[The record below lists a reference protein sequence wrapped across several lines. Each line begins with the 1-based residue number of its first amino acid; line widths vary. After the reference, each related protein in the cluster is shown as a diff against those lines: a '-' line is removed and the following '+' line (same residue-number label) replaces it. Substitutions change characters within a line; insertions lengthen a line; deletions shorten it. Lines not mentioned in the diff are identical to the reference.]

1 MEVIMAMES
10 EIQNAIRSRLSHF
23 KQHSDSLT
31 FEGVRRLL
39 EKDLVLQQFSLDP
52 HKTFINNYLVKC
64 LEEAGYDYD
73 VPKSS
78 AKVRGK
84 VASIQETEEPNRECQ
99 SKDVEDI
106 CPAGGKKAKNL
117 QRRVKFAT
125 GEKEAKDYGGKVV
138 QREARIK
145 KAVTKRIITMAV
157 LCRLLEEDLQLDKFT
172 LDPYRKFINQQVD
185 EVLESSEVVEPSNNG
200 KKSSVKKPDPK
211 VTKKASCEEN
221 LDASNKESGNRDEVK
236 PRKEGGSKAKLQ
248 ASVGA
253 KKLKRKDTDQ
263 SSRKKIKSVKS
274 ASRDDNG
281 REDNGD
287 NSKDQPHSSPEG
299 TLLYFLC
306 FLFATCVFYI
316 RSSSSRSHVL
326 LLFLILCYTVLIR
339 SSRCY
344 CSCCSSSSEKMAA
357 RNQPGRNQT
366 KDLKCATHLLSDKFR
381 NMSEQKKTIVRD
393 LGFGGL
399 MHIPPLRVH
408 HQVLRELA
416 NNFKL
421 GENRLKTGYGSFKI
435 TPRKIG
441 HALGINATGGL
452 FPQKVNYKK
461 LSEDDKVIF
470 RRFQGKT
477 LKSLTDEMMDIGVGN
492 EEDRLMFKRIFILYI
507 QMAFLLPTTI
517 NKISPVHLAPIFE
530 MDSITER
537 NWGGHVLTFIIKG
550 ITDYKEKKK
559 KAIDGCLFA
568 LMIIYFHLS
577 KNKGKK
583 RAERPRKPWIA
594 NWSKEQ
600 LVERMNA
607 ETEKI
612 LVSEHNMLGVFYLS
626 ECC

>member
-145 KAVTKRIITMAV
+145 KAVTKRSSFIKANSEIITMAV

-299 TLLYFLC
+299 VTVLVVL
-306 FLFATCVFYI
+306 
-316 RSSSSRSHVL
+316 VL
-326 LLFLILCYTVLIR
+326 L
-339 SSRCY
+339 
-344 CSCCSSSSEKMAA
+344 
-357 RNQPGRNQT
+357 QT

-441 HALGINATGGL
+441 HALGINATGNSI
-452 FPQKVNYKK
+452 K
-461 LSEDDKVIF
+461 I
-470 RRFQGKT
+470 
-477 LKSLTDEMMDIGVGN
+477 IGV
-492 EEDRLMFKRIFILYI
+492 Y
-507 QMAFLLPTTI
+507 
-517 NKISPVHLAPIFE
+517 
-530 MDSITER
+530 
-537 NWGGHVLTFIIKG
+537 
-550 ITDYKEKKK
+550 
-559 KAIDGCLFA
+559 
-568 LMIIYFHLS
+568 
-577 KNKGKK
+577 
-583 RAERPRKPWIA
+583 
-594 NWSKEQ
+594 
-600 LVERMNA
+600 
-607 ETEKI
+607 
-612 LVSEHNMLGVFYLS
+612 
-626 ECC
+626 